1 MQYNVFVL
9 SKCDYLLSERPNL
22 KKVSKRLE
30 LYRRRQGVITL
41 WLVVQVEG
49 RVQVSLLTATKK
61 EVILREPSVRVN
73 DGKYHVV
80 RLVRAATE
88 VSLQVDDLQVGHY
101 FPHNESHEKIHV
113 IFFFFRAFFASGIGF
128 FLYPQFFS

>member
-1 MQYNVFVL
+1 M
-9 SKCDYLLSERPNL
+9 
-22 KKVSKRLE
+22 
-30 LYRRRQGVITL
+30 
-41 WLVVQVEG
+41 QVEG
-49 RVQVSLLTATKK
+49 RVQVSLLTNTKK

-101 FPHNESHEKIHV
+101 FTHTVMSHMKKSML
-113 IFFFFRAFFASGIGF
+113 FSS
-128 FLYPQFFS
+128 FLDLFLPQG